1 MSAIIRVSGGVEF
14 GRPTAPEAWLISTR
28 IWVRGPIEQH
38 CQTEANVFLG
48 QGGFFNAWQFITL
61 AQGSPI
67 DHSTYHNML
76 AYGGLWAFDANL
88 AF

>member
-1 MSAIIRVSGGVEF
+1 MSAIIRVCGGVEF
-14 GRPTAPEAWLISTR
+14 GRPTAPEAWLISTS

-38 CQTEANVFLG
+38 CQTEANVFLDKAD
-48 QGGFFNAWQFITL
+48 FNTWQFITL

-67 DHSTYHNML
+67 DYSTYHNML